1 MKALSRV
8 GITCNFTYDELS
20 PMLGVDPARM
30 YAAIRAVG
38 VEHFTLSSDAGDTL
52 FPNSVEAMRQISG
65 YMIAFGM
72 TGDEI
77 DTMCVRNPARL
88 VGLDPDAVMREVSA
102 RRASAHQGASA
113 A

>member
-1 MKALSRV
+1 
-8 GITCNFTYDELS
+8 
-20 PMLGVDPARM
+20 
-30 YAAIRAVG
+30 
-38 VEHFTLSSDAGDTL
+38 
-52 FPNSVEAMRQISG
+52 MRQISG